1 MLIVALVVTVIAIV
15 MLAIAIITGNTIS
28 GFVVIALAA
37 LGLLLLARDWL
48 RERRGRADESLD
60 DRPTEQETDREKR
73 VPDPETFEPD
83 VWDEDADENDL
94 DDELFNVEGDDQ
106 TE

>member
-48 RERRGRADESLD
+48 RQRRGRADEGLD
-60 DRPTEQETDREKR
+60 DRPTEQEIDREKR
-73 VPDPETFEPD
+73 VPDPETFAPD